1 MVEIDQLTGHQIER
15 HGIDREIPAS
25 EVSIEGAGSHDGILG
40 WRGVVLLSRC
50 SQIKR
55 NPIQL
60 KCHRSE
66 CTMLLDTADAFRAHL
81 SDQFRHQSSGITLD
95 HPVQIRD
102 TRPRAA
108 ATLMQQLITDNAAD
122 QGQTTNIE

>member
-1 MVEIDQLTGHQIER
+1 MVEIDQLTGYQIEG

-25 EVSIEGAGSHDGILG
+25 EVSLDGAGSHNGILG

-50 SQIKR
+50 GQIKR

-60 KCHRSE
+60 KCHRPES
-66 CTMLLDTADAFRAHL
+66 TMLLNTADAFRAHL
-81 SDQFRHQSSGITLD
+81 SDQFRQKGNCITLD
-95 HPVQIRD
+95 HPVQVGD

-122 QGQTTNIE
+122 QGQTTNFA

>member
-1 MVEIDQLTGHQIER
+1 MVEIDQLTGHQIEG

-25 EVSIEGAGSHDGILG
+25 EVSLKGAGSHDGILG
-40 WRGVVLLSRC
+40 WSGVVLLSRC
-50 SQIKR
+50 GQIKR

-66 CTMLLDTADAFRAHL
+66 STMLLNTADAFRAHL
-81 SDQFRHQSSGITLD
+81 SDQFRHQGSGITLD

-102 TRPRAA
+102 TRPSAT
-108 ATLMQQLITDNAAD
+108 ATLMQQLITNHAAD
-122 QGQTTNIE
+122 QGQTTNVA

>member
-40 WRGVVLLSRC
+40 WRGVMLLSRC